1 MIPRPSGRP
10 ARTKPFPAEKNFQAA
25 AMKRIRD
32 PRDEDGWGGEAYHP
46 IGTGATS
53 QGEPDIIGVVLI
65 TGWGGDAAGLGR
77 HFAIELKQPGNEPT
91 PKQAS
96 KLRRYANA
104 GSLAGWA
111 TTMEEVDAILEHA
124 DDPSWRHPDY
134 PHFRPRAHARAQR
147 SGSTV

>member
-10 ARTKPFPAEKNFQAA
+10 ARTKPFPAEKNFQTA

-32 PRDEDGWGGEAYHP
+32 PRDEDGWGGSAYHP

-53 QGEPDIIGVVLI
+53 QGEPDIIAVIPIPYGSGGVVYS
-65 TGWGGDAAGLGR
+65 LGR
-77 HFAIELKQPGNEPT
+77 HVVIELKQPGNEPT

-96 KLRRYANA
+96 RLRKYADS
-104 GSLAGWA
+104 GSHAGWA

-124 DDPSWRHPDY
+124 DDPSWRHADY
-134 PHFRPRAHARAQR
+134 PHFRPKAHARSLRA
-147 SGSTV
+147 

>member
-1 MIPRPSGRP
+1 VIPRPSGRP

-32 PRDEDGWGGEAYHP
+32 PREEDGWGGDAYHP

-53 QGEPDIIGVVLI
+53 QGEPDIIGVLELVE
-65 TGWGGDAAGLGR
+65 GGMGR
-77 HFAIELKQPGNEPT
+77 HFTIELKQPGNEPT
-91 PKQAS
+91 PKQAAR
-96 KLRRYANA
+96 LRKYADR

-134 PHFRPRAHARAQR
+134 PHFRPRAHARSLRA
-147 SGSTV
+147 